1 MRQSA
6 AMSRRLK
13 SLARPLFWAALVFTL
28 VMALVPA
35 EPTVLAPVSDKV
47 QHMAAFAI
55 LAGLGFLA
63 YPRASKLRLLI
74 LLSLFGGVIELL
86 QGLAFFHR
94 DRDILDWVADTGA
107 AAATLLIL
115 VAIPFVRL
123 SKTDSEPL

>member
-1 MRQSA
+1 
-6 AMSRRLK
+6 MSRRLR

-28 VMALVPA
+28 IMALVPA
-35 EPTVLAPVSDKV
+35 EPRVLTPVSDKV
-47 QHMAAFAI
+47 QHIAAFAI

-74 LLSLFGGVIELL
+74 WLSIFGALIEVL

-94 DRDILDWVADTGA
+94 DRDILDWVVDTGA

-115 VAIPFVRL
+115 VAIPFAGMA
-123 SKTDSEPL
+123 KTDPKA